1 MRKPALFANLALLA
15 VASLPLSAGAYE
27 LTCQSKEK
35 VFNRCNLNR
44 SMQMDVELIRKLDNS
59 KKCERDRTW
68 GVDSDGIWVDKGC
81 KAVFE
86 VRERAG
92 NGYSEKPRHGDASCP
107 YPKGSNECEYWK
119 DGYGK
124 GMSDARAN
132 MSRAHERHKNAYDS
146 RFESA
151 FAEGYRAGWDAYQ
164 RLR

>member
-1 MRKPALFANLALLA
+1 MRFPVIAAGLTLLA
-15 VASLPLSAGAYE
+15 ISAMPTTADAYE

-35 VFNRCNLNR
+35 VYNRCNLNR
-44 SMQMDVELIRKLDNS
+44 SRDMDVELVRKLDNS

-68 GVDSDGIWVDKGC
+68 GVDGDGIWVDKGC

-86 VRERAG
+86 VRERG
-92 NGYSEKPRHGDASCP
+92 NAYAEKPGRDGTVCP
-107 YPKGSNECEYWK
+107 YAKGSNECSYWK

-124 GMSDARAN
+124 GISDARAN
-132 MSRAHERHKNAYDS
+132 MSRTHQRHKNAYDS